1 MRISYKDW
9 LLTKYYKAD
18 FVCLKDIIV
27 EIKALTNITT
37 EHESQVINYLKAT
50 EKPLG
55 ILINFGN
62 KSLQYKRILNTLRN
76 EKFE

>member
-1 MRISYKDW
+1 MRISYIDW

-18 FVCLKDIIV
+18 FVCFKDIIV

-62 KSLQYKRILNTLRN
+62 KSLQYKRILNTL
-76 EKFE
+76 